1 MKIAK
6 RLLPLFLVFVFFLLL
21 GLSRTE
27 QKKSEIETVIKS
39 ELDLLKNLDSDTV
52 QKYISY
58 RELFSDAGEESE
70 LSDDIQEVFSLFFQ
84 DFDYKILKL
93 DVNTKANTATASLRL
108 TTIDARV
115 LAQDYTRSL
124 LRFCILHAAD
134 SSSEDMED
142 TTPTTEERYLLLG
155 QLLKENTYETIET
168 DSTIQL
174 TRKDDKSD
182 SWEIKR
188 TQSLENN
195 LVGGLMTYLS
205 DNNILSPEETLSVYL
220 DTLEEMDTDE
230 MSNYLGINSLMSTD
244 DDSKKQIAA
253 ALVDQ
258 VRSTFHYQI
267 TNSTLT
273 EGYEAVVETEIT
285 TFDSDSILSS
295 YQKEL
300 QTYLD
305 SADAVIDGSTLREEK
320 SYEMLLHAIEDNQ
333 ETIQAAASF
342 HLSNDGLS
350 WNLTDGSEEL
360 GNAIFGTLASTLTEE
375 EAETN

>member
-1 MKIAK
+1 
-6 RLLPLFLVFVFFLLL
+6 
-21 GLSRTE
+21 
-27 QKKSEIETVIKS
+27 
-39 ELDLLKNLDSDTV
+39 
-52 QKYISY
+52 
-58 RELFSDAGEESE
+58 
-70 LSDDIQEVFSLFFQ
+70 
-84 DFDYKILKL
+84 
-93 DVNTKANTATASLRL
+93 
-108 TTIDARV
+108 
-115 LAQDYTRSL
+115 
-124 LRFCILHAAD
+124 
-134 SSSEDMED
+134 
-142 TTPTTEERYLLLG
+142 
-155 QLLKENTYETIET
+155 
-168 DSTIQL
+168 
-174 TRKDDKSD
+174 
-182 SWEIKR
+182 
-188 TQSLENN
+188 
-195 LVGGLMTYLS
+195 
-205 DNNILSPEETLSVYL
+205 
-220 DTLEEMDTDE
+220 MDTDE